1 MEQDY
6 IKNLRKKV
14 GYEPLILNFAGGVL
28 VNDQD
33 ETCYRKGRILNHGGC
48 RVEQWNLENL
58 LKKHV
63 FVNF

>member
-14 GYEPLILNFAGGVL
+14 GHEPLILNFAGGVL

-33 ETCYRKGRILNHGGC
+33 EILLQKRSDFKSWAAGWSNGIWRIVSRSMC
-48 RVEQWNLENL
+48 S
-58 LKKHV
+58 
-63 FVNF
+63 